1 MKNFKSLRRAI
12 RRGKAMLVPLPL
24 QMKMIVMAK
33 TGRGRCTHL
42 GGRPES
48 RPRGWQQVSSF

>member
-12 RRGKAMLVPLPL
+12 RRGRAMLVPLPL

-33 TGRGRCTHL
+33 TSHGRRTHL
-42 GGRPES
+42 GGNPDF
-48 RPRGWQQVSSF
+48 RPRGWQQVGAF